1 MNPTMTQGNRTTFV
15 FCHLSDSVAETPST
29 VNIETQILLEGDS
42 LRTGGIFGAGI
53 ATLTINI
60 SAGKLT
66 TLLGL
71 DAHISDSSR
80 GIPAQV

>member
-1 MNPTMTQGNRTTFV
+1 MTQGNRTTFV
-15 FCHLSDSVAETPST
+15 LSCQLSDSVAETPST

-53 ATLTINI
+53 ATLTINS

-66 TLLGL
+66 TLLRL
-71 DAHISDSSR
+71 DTHISDSSR

>member
-1 MNPTMTQGNRTTFV
+1 MTQGNRTTFV
-15 FCHLSDSVAETPST
+15 LSCQLSDSVAETPST

-53 ATLTINI
+53 ATLKINS

-71 DAHISDSSR
+71 DTHISDSSR